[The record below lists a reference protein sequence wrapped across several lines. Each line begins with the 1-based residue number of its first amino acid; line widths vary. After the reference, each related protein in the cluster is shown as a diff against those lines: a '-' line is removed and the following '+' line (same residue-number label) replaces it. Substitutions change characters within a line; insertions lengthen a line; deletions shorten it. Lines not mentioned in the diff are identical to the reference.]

1 MKRIC
6 FVHAGLEQHGGIGR
20 VVSIIANGLSKETG
34 IEVSV
39 VSFFKETGNDV
50 YVLNKDIKTFNLFD
64 NRISMKKALLT
75 GGVGKLTRIVN
86 ENAVDIIVAGGALY
100 FPLVVLVAKLT
111 KTKSVCWEH
120 TNPEYENDYKFQRY
134 CRLFGA
140 KMSDMNVL
148 LAKESLMYYCDKF
161 RTDRNRLIYNPADE
175 LLFKKKVM
183 YDLTS
188 KKIISVGRL
197 SYPKNYMC
205 LLNIAKDVLQ
215 CHKEWSWDIYGD
227 GEDRKNLE
235 KRIAE
240 LNLNGRVILKGNSSD
255 IYNLYD
261 DYAIMVMTS
270 RYEGFPMVL
279 IEAAARGLPLV
290 SFDIHTGPNE
300 IITNES
306 NGYLIEYEDAESMR
320 DKINLL
326 IQDSL
331 KRKQFSDEA
340 IKSVEQFREQQ
351 VLDRWIELIKELK

>member
-1 MKRIC
+1 
-6 FVHAGLEQHGGIGR
+6 
-20 VVSIIANGLSKETG
+20 
-34 IEVSV
+34 
-39 VSFFKETGNDV
+39 
-50 YVLNKDIKTFNLFD
+50 
-64 NRISMKKALLT
+64 
-75 GGVGKLTRIVN
+75 
-86 ENAVDIIVAGGALY
+86 
-100 FPLVVLVAKLT
+100 
-111 KTKSVCWEH
+111 
-120 TNPEYENDYKFQRY
+120 
-134 CRLFGA
+134 
-140 KMSDMNVL
+140 
-148 LAKESLMYYCDKF
+148 
-161 RTDRNRLIYNPADE
+161 
-175 LLFKKKVM
+175 
-183 YDLTS
+183 
-188 KKIISVGRL
+188 
-197 SYPKNYMC
+197 MC